1 MIRPNLGSKGVF
13 KRIGII
19 ENAENNMIPTEK
31 ADVISLPETGTV
43 IAAIITVNAYKSAT
57 KKKVRKTSY
66 LISIHKL
73 PWQTGNQ
80 LI

>member
-57 KKKVRKTSY
+57 KKRK
-66 LISIHKL
+66 
-73 PWQTGNQ
+73 
-80 LI
+80 

>member
-57 KKKVRKTSY
+57 KKESKKNFLFNFHT
-66 LISIHKL
+66 
-73 PWQTGNQ
+73 
-80 LI
+80 